1 MTTFNNLIDDALTML
16 HGYVRNQEQTT
27 WLTAALDSS
36 AITLSVNNGAR
47 IGMGRVEVDDE
58 LMFVD
63 SITGSTVALAPWGRA
78 LDGTTAASH
87 VINSKVTFTP
97 LFPRSQVKVQ
107 LNNTIN
113 AIGTQIQVP
122 SYTTFSFVAPR
133 TTYALPADVDAVS
146 EVSWQVVG
154 PSRLWQ
160 KVKRWTYNQVANTT
174 EWPTGKTIDIFDS
187 ITPGR
192 TVQINYFKDPSE
204 LSAGSDTLE
213 TTAGLPASCRDV
225 VVLGAV
231 AKLLSAVDASLLDQN
246 SVAAGFFD
254 EKRQPG
260 SASTVARTIYALYQ
274 QRLSEET
281 DRFRSQYP
289 TPVHYRR

>member
-1 MTTFNNLIDDALTML
+1 VTTFNDLINDALTML

-27 WLTAALDSS
+27 WLTSSADSS
-36 AITLSVNNGAR
+36 AISLSVNNGAR
-47 IGMGRVEVDDE
+47 IGMGRIEIDDE
-58 LMFVD
+58 LMYVD
-63 SITGSTVALAPWGRA
+63 SVSGSTVALAPWGRGV
-78 LDGTTAASH
+78 DGTTAVSH
-87 VINSKVTFTP
+87 ATNTKVTFTP

-107 LNNTIN
+107 INNTIH
-113 AIGTQIQVP
+113 AIGKEIQVP
-122 SYTTFSFVAPR
+122 SSTSFSFVAPR
-133 TTYALPADVDAVS
+133 TTYALPALTNAVS
-146 EVSWQVVG
+146 DVTWQVVG
-154 PSRLWQ
+154 PSRLWDR
-160 KVKRWTYNQVANTT
+160 VKRWKFNQVVNNTT
-174 EWPTGKTIDIFDS
+174 WTTGKTIDIFDS

-192 TVQINYFKDPSE
+192 TVQVNYFALPTT
-204 LSAGSDTLE
+204 LSDGADTLE
-213 TTAGLPASCRDV
+213 STAGLPSSCRDV

-260 SASTVARTIYALYQ
+260 SGSTVARTIYALYQ

-281 DRFRSQYP
+281 DRFRDQYP

>member
-1 MTTFNNLIDDALTML
+1 MTTFNDLINDALTML

-27 WLTAALDSS
+27 WLTSSADSS
-36 AITLSVNNGAR
+36 AISLSVNNGAR
-47 IGMGRVEVDDE
+47 IGMGRIEIDDE
-58 LMFVD
+58 LMYVD
-63 SITGSTVALAPWGRA
+63 SVSGSTVALAPWGRGV
-78 LDGTTAASH
+78 DGTTAVSH
-87 VINSKVTFTP
+87 ATNTKVTFTP

-107 LNNTIN
+107 INNTIH
-113 AIGTQIQVP
+113 AIGKEIQVP
-122 SYTTFSFVAPR
+122 SSTSFSFVAPR
-133 TTYALPADVDAVS
+133 TTYALPALTNAVS
-146 EVSWQVVG
+146 DVTWQVVG
-154 PSRLWQ
+154 PSRLWDR
-160 KVKRWTYNQVANTT
+160 VKRWKFNQVVNNTT
-174 EWPTGKTIDIFDS
+174 WTTGKTIDIFDS

-192 TVQINYFKDPSE
+192 TVQVNYFALPTT
-204 LSAGSDTLE
+204 LSDGADTLE
-213 TTAGLPASCRDV
+213 STAGLPSSCRDV

-260 SASTVARTIYALYQ
+260 SGSTVARTIYALYQ

-281 DRFRSQYP
+281 DRFRDQYP

>member
-1 MTTFNNLIDDALTML
+1 VTTFNDLINDALTML

-27 WLTAALDSS
+27 WLTSS
-36 AITLSVNNGAR
+36 ATSSDTTLTVNNGAR
-47 IGMGRVEVDDE
+47 IGMGRVEIDDE
-58 LMFVD
+58 LVFVD
-63 SITGSTVALAPWGRA
+63 SISGSTVSLAPWGRGV
-78 LDGTTAASH
+78 DGTTAATH
-87 VINSKVTFTP
+87 AANAKVTFTP
-97 LFPRSQVKVQ
+97 LFPRSQVKTQ
-107 LNNTIN
+107 INNTIQ
-113 AIGTQIQVP
+113 AIGKEIQNP

-133 TTYALPADVDAVS
+133 TTYALPAGTNAVS

-154 PSRLWQ
+154 PSRLWS
-160 KVKRWTYNQVANTT
+160 KVKRWTFNQVANTT
-174 EWPTGKTIDIFDS
+174 AWPTGRTIDIFDS

-192 TVQINYFKDPSE
+192 TVQVNYFALPTS
-204 LSAGSDTLE
+204 LSDGADTLE
-213 TTAGLPASCRDV
+213 DTAGLPVYCRDV

-260 SASTVARTIYALYQ
+260 SGSTVARTIYALYQ
-274 QRLSEET
+274 QRLSEEI
-281 DRFRSQYP
+281 DRFRDQYP